1 MRGIDKSFLGV
12 QVLRGI
18 DLELRAGEVHALVGE
33 NGAGKSTLMKI
44 LAGVYQADGGSVELD
59 GREVRF
65 EHPLQAQHAGVSTVF
80 QEFNLLPERTVA
92 ENVFLGREPRRHR
105 MVDAARM
112 NADTAALL
120 EDLGLTWLSPE
131 ARVRS
136 LSVAG
141 QQIVEIVKA
150 LSYDARIISMD
161 EPTAA
166 LADEEVEL
174 LYRLIGTLRERGVA
188 ILYVSHR
195 LKEIFDLA
203 TRVTILKDGALVET
217 ADTAAL
223 SSDELVRKMVGRPIS
238 SFFPGKLPG
247 TEAGDVRLSIAGG
260 GNEQL
265 DSIDLDVRAGEIVA
279 LAGLQGSGR
288 TEIAHALFGV
298 DRFTRG
304 QIRLDGRTVTLRS
317 PRQAVRAGL
326 ALVTEDRKAEGLV
339 LNQSVAANARLVL
352 DAVLP
357 RRAAQA
363 ARRVPGILSSLDL
376 VSRGASQ
383 EVRFLSGGNQQ
394 KVVLAKW
401 LATEPS
407 VIVLDEP
414 TRGIDVGAK
423 ERVYTLMRELSA
435 EGVAILMIS
444 SELPEVIG
452 MADRIVVLKDGRIAG
467 ELPAGSEEETVMAMA
482 TGHAA
487 AEPTSAAEPTAD
499 APRPSAG
506 EPTSTTDTGGER

>member
-1 MRGIDKSFLGV
+1 MRGIQKSFLGV
-12 QVLRGI
+12 RVLHGV
-18 DLELRAGEVHALVGE
+18 DLDLRAGEVHALMGE
-33 NGAGKSTLMKI
+33 NGAGKSTLMKV
-44 LAGVYQADGGSVELD
+44 LAGVYQADAGSVELD
-59 GREVRF
+59 GTPVTF
-65 EHPLQAQHAGVSTVF
+65 THPLEAQQAGVSTVF

-92 ENVFLGREPRRHR
+92 ENVFLGREPRRR
-105 MVDAARM
+105 GLVDAGRM

-120 EDLGLTWLSPE
+120 ADLGLDALTPDR
-131 ARVRS
+131 RVRT

-174 LYRLIGTLRERGVA
+174 LYGLVRTLRERGVA

-195 LKEIFDLA
+195 LKEIFDLSD
-203 TRVTILKDGALVET
+203 RVTVLKDGALVDTVET
-217 ADTAAL
+217 KDIT
-223 SSDELVRKMVGRPIS
+223 SDELVRKMVGRPIT
-238 SFFPGKLPG
+238 SFFPDKLPG
-247 TEAGDVRLSIAGG
+247 TETGAVRLRITGG

-265 DSIDLDVRAGEIVA
+265 DGIDLEVRAGEITA

-298 DRFTRG
+298 ARFTRG
-304 QIRLDGRTVTLRS
+304 VVELDGKPVRPRS
-317 PRQAVRAGL
+317 ARQAVRAGL
-326 ALVTEDRKAEGLV
+326 ALVTEDRKAEGLA

-357 RRAAQA
+357 RQAGRRARQ
-363 ARRVPGILSSLDL
+363 VPGILSSLEL
-376 VSRGASQ
+376 VSQGGDQ

-401 LATEPS
+401 LATDPA
-407 VIVLDEP
+407 VMVLDEP

-423 ERVYTLMRELSA
+423 QKVYTLMRELSA
-435 EGVAILMIS
+435 RGVAILMIS
-444 SELPEVIG
+444 SELQEVIG
-452 MADRIVVLKDGRIAG
+452 MADRIVVLRDGRVAG
-467 ELPAGSEEETVMAMA
+467 ELPAGSDEESVMKVA
-482 TGHAA
+482 TGQ
-487 AEPTSAAEPTAD
+487 ETA
-499 APRPSAG
+499 
-506 EPTSTTDTGGER
+506 